1 MSWLWLS
8 LAILCEVPG
17 TIAMK
22 YSEGF
27 SKLIPS
33 IIMLVCYGLALAFVS
48 KALEKIELSVA
59 YTIWAGVGT
68 TLVALVG
75 IFYFGEQI
83 TWLKMASIGLVIIGV
98 MGLKYA
104 HS

>member
-1 MSWLWLS
+1 MSWLWLT

-27 SKLIPS
+27 TKPIPS
-33 IIMLVCYGLALAFVS
+33 ITMLVCYAFALGFVTM
-48 KALEKIELSVA
+48 ALKEIHLSVA

-68 TLVALVG
+68 TLVAVIG
-75 IFYFGEQI
+75 IMYFGEPI
-83 TWLKMASIGLVIIGV
+83 SALKVLSIALVIAGV
-98 MGLKYA
+98 VGLKY
-104 HS
+104 SM